1 MANRSQVVAI
11 APPTWASSVT
21 GSFHSLVALLVAVLV
36 ISTVCLSRDRPGL
49 GSPTPT
55 VPTRQCDLFSGRWVY
70 DDVSYPLYKEKQC
83 SYMSEEIACE
93 AHGRKDLKYQKWRWQ
108 PHGCDLPRFDATA
121 LLEKLRNKRL
131 VYVGDSLNRG
141 QWHSLVC
148 MVEPAIPPSLK
159 SMSDHNASLRIF
171 RAHEY
176 NATIEFYWAPLL
188 VESNGDD
195 PKNHSIYHR
204 IVRVQA
210 IENHAKHWHDADF
223 LIFNTYLWWRLPE
236 MELLWGSFGSPNA
249 MHKVVKMPLAYE
261 MALNTWSDWLET
273 HVNRSKTLLFF
284 VSMSPSHENAR
295 DWGGIPGGSCYSETE
310 PIMRKGYWG
319 TGSVLAMMR
328 VVERV
333 IKKLETRGVTIHLL
347 NITQLSEYR
356 KEAHPTI
363 HRKYWH
369 PLTKEQL
376 ANPISYADC
385 FHWCLPGLPDVWNE
399 LLYTYIF
406 HYLDTYV

>member
-1 MANRSQVVAI
+1 MANRSQVAAI
-11 APPTWASSVT
+11 ASPTWTSSVT

-36 ISTVCLSRDRPGL
+36 VSALFLSRDQPLL

-55 VPTRQCDLFSGRWVY
+55 APTRQCDLFSGRWVY
-70 DDVSYPLYKEKQC
+70 DNVSYPLYKEKQC
-83 SYMSEEIACE
+83 RYMSREIACE
-93 AHGRKDLKYQKWRWQ
+93 AYGRKDLKYQQWRWQ
-108 PHGCDLPRFDATA
+108 PHGCDLPRFNATA

-141 QWHSLVC
+141 QWHSMVC
-148 MVEPAIPPSLK
+148 MVEAAIPPALK
-159 SMSDHNASLRIF
+159 SMSDRHNASLRIF
-171 RAHEY
+171 KAHEY

-188 VESNGDD
+188 VETNCDD

-204 IVRVQA
+204 IVRVRA

-236 MELLWGSFGSPNA
+236 MELLAG
-249 MHKVVKMPLAYE
+249 E
-261 MALNTWSDWLET
+261 
-273 HVNRSKTLLFF
+273 
-284 VSMSPSHENAR
+284 
-295 DWGGIPGGSCYSETE
+295 WGGIPGGSCYGETE
-310 PIMRKGYWG
+310 LITREGYWG
-319 TGSVLAMMR
+319 TGSVLSMMR

-333 IKKLETRGVTIHLL
+333 VKKLEARGITIHIL

-363 HRKYWH
+363 HRKHWH

-376 ANPISYADC
+376 ANPVSYADC
-385 FHWCLPGLPDVWNE
+385 FHWCLPGLQDVWNE

-406 HYLDTYV
+406 HILDA